1 MSATIYDIAR
11 EAGVSIATVS
21 RVFNNANNVSPKTRD
36 KVLSI
41 ANNAGYHPYA
51 MAQGLARK
59 KSRLITVI
67 VPVIS
72 NHFFM
77 EVLAGIQDKIAEYD
91 YDLNIYNVRIS
102 DDLDQQVE
110 YIIKRGVAD
119 GYLLISIHLN
129 EKQWSFIKKLRKT
142 IALIDEYQPEF
153 DSVSVDSVEGAYL
166 GTKHLLDAGYE
177 RIAMITAVVNSK
189 PAQDRIK
196 GYSRALQD
204 AGRIVDQSLII
215 TGSHFSRD
223 GFTEK
228 NGYEGMMTLLDMDPM
243 PDACFC
249 SSDIQAMGAMKAMKD
264 RGIQIPILGFDDLR
278 FSEFLGLSS
287 MKQPMYDMGSL
298 ALEKLINRLE
308 NAAADISHTIFSPE
322 LVVRSSSEPEN
333 ATIPNSL

>member
-21 RVFNNANNVSPKTRD
+21 RVFNNATNVSQKTRE

-41 ANNAGYHPYA
+41 ANDVGYHPYA

-59 KSRLITVI
+59 KSKLITVI

-77 EVLAGIQDKIAEYD
+77 EVLAGIQDKIAEYE
-91 YDLNIYNVRIS
+91 YDLNIFNVRIS

-110 YIIKRGVAD
+110 YLIKRGMAD
-119 GYLLISIHLN
+119 GYLLVSIHLN
-129 EKQWSFIKKLRKT
+129 ERQWNNIQKLRKT
-142 IALIDEYQPEF
+142 IALVDEYHPDF

-166 GTKHLLDAGYE
+166 GTKYLIDSGYE
-177 RIAMITAVVNSK
+177 KIAMITAVMNSK

-196 GYSRALQD
+196 GYKRALQD
-204 AGRIVDQSLII
+204 AGRIVDQSLIVS
-215 TGSHFSRD
+215 GEHYSRD

-228 NGYEGMMTLLDMDPM
+228 NGYEAMNHILDRSEL

-249 SSDIQAMGAMKAMKD
+249 SSDIQALGALKAMND
-264 RGIQIPILGFDDLR
+264 RGIHLPILGFDDLR

-298 ALEKLINRLE
+298 ALEKLIQRLDDVTR
-308 NAAADISHTIFSPE
+308 DISHTIFSPE
-322 LVVRSSSEPEN
+322 LVTRSSTLQPDIE
-333 ATIPNSL
+333 LDQL

>member
-41 ANNAGYHPYA
+41 ADTVGYHPYA

-59 KSRLITVI
+59 KSKLITVI

-91 YDLNIYNVRIS
+91 YDLNIYNVRITE
-102 DDLDQQVE
+102 DLDKQIE
-110 YIIKRGVAD
+110 YLIKRGVAD
-119 GYLLISIHLN
+119 GYLLISIHLDD
-129 EKQWSFIKKLRKT
+129 KQWSCIKKLHEN
-142 IALIDEYQPEF
+142 IILIDEYHHDF

-166 GTKHLLDAGYE
+166 ATQHLIHQGYE
-177 RIAMITAVVNSK
+177 RIAMITALVDSK
-189 PAQDRIK
+189 PADDRIR

-204 AGRIVDQSLII
+204 AGRIVDTRLIVS
-215 TGSHFSRD
+215 GEHYSRD
-223 GFTEK
+223 GFTER
-228 NGYEGMMTLLDMDPM
+228 NGYEAMCQLLDMEEI

-249 SSDIQAMGAMKAMKD
+249 SSDIQAMGALKAMND
-264 RGIQIPILGFDDLR
+264 RGVHIPIMGFDDLR

-287 MKQPMYDMGSL
+287 MKQPMYDMGWL
-298 ALEKLINRLE
+298 ALEKLLNRME
-308 NAAADISHTIFSPE
+308 GDSTDISHTIFSPE
-322 LVVRSSSEPEN
+322 LVVRSSSQVPV
-333 ATIPNSL
+333 PGKV